1 MSKNQVSTNSREKI
15 LKLEESLLCIA
26 DGVNVEGDG
35 KHILTDSKIAP
46 IKHTFADEVYIRQM
60 DMKKGSVVVGAIH
73 NHLHVWFLL
82 TGHVT
87 VVTEDTTEDY
97 IAPCY
102 VVSTPGVKRVIR
114 ANEDSIFVNVHKNP
128 TNTRDVSKLEEEI
141 VSLNY
146 KEYEKYINKNK

>member
-26 DGVNVEGDG
+26 DGINVEGDG
-35 KHILTDSKIAP
+35 KHVLTDSKIAP
-46 IKHTFADEVYIRQM
+46 VKHTFADEVYIRQM
-60 DMKKGSVVVGAIH
+60 DMKKDSVVVGAIH

-87 VVTEDTTEDY
+87 VVTEDATEDY
-97 IAPCY
+97 VSPCY

-128 TNTRDVSKLEEEI
+128 TNTRDVSKLEKEI

-146 KEYEKYINKNK
+146 KEYEEYINKNK